1 MKSSFLM
8 LLFVGAMAAA
18 ALAGMAVRKRL
29 PQHHTEDSSRD
40 AILRSVGHVVTLS
53 AVVLGFLVGS
63 AKSYYGAV
71 EDQLTEIAADAAM
84 LDRLLTRYGT
94 EAEPARQVLRQSVGL
109 AVGIIWPGHQSSLPQ
124 SAAGSGSG
132 LQVSERLADAIEA
145 LPGGDPH
152 RTRLREQ
159 ALGQLADMQH
169 SGFKLSRIAQS
180 RPQAPTLAVVVSWLV
195 IIFFGFGLVSP
206 ATGTARASM
215 ILAAAASAGAL
226 FLILELYTPV
236 SGLLQIQPAILEDA
250 LPPLR

>member
-1 MKSSFLM
+1 MHSLFFL

-18 ALAGMAVRKRL
+18 ALAGVAVRKRL

-40 AILRSVGHVVTLS
+40 AILRSVGLVVTLS

-94 EAEPARQVLRQSVGL
+94 EAGPARLVLRQSVGM

-124 SAAGSGSG
+124 PGSGSG
-132 LQVSERLADAIEA
+132 LQVSERLADAIEM
-145 LPGGDPH
+145 LPHGDSH

-159 ALGQLADMQH
+159 ALGQLSDMQH
-169 SGFKLSRIAQS
+169 SGFKLSRIAQA

-195 IIFFGFGLVSP
+195 VIFFGFGLVSP

-215 ILAAAASAGAL
+215 ILAAVASAGAL
-226 FLILELYTPV
+226 FLILELYSPV
-236 SGLLQIQPAILEDA
+236 SGLLQIRPAILEDA

>member
-1 MKSSFLM
+1 MRSLLLM
-8 LLFVGAMAAA
+8 LFFVGVMAAA

-40 AILRSVGHVVTLS
+40 AILRSVGLVVTLS
-53 AVVLGFLVGS
+53 AVVLGFLVGA

-84 LDRLLTRYGT
+84 LDRLLTRYGKG
-94 EAEPARQVLRQSVGL
+94 AEPAREVLRQSVGL
-109 AVGIIWPGHQSSLPQ
+109 AVGTIWPGYQSALPQ
-124 SAAGSGSG
+124 SGSRSG
-132 LQVSERLADAIEA
+132 LQVSEQLADAIEKM
-145 LPGGDPH
+145 PEGDP
-152 RTRLREQ
+152 RRASLRGQ
-159 ALGQLADMQH
+159 ALGQLTDMQH
-169 SGFKLSRIAQS
+169 AAFKLSRIAQA
-180 RPQAPTLAVVVSWLV
+180 RPQASTLAVVVSWLV

-236 SGLLQIQPAILEDA
+236 SGLLRIEPAILEDV
-250 LPPLR
+250 LPSLR

>member
-1 MKSSFLM
+1 M

-18 ALAGMAVRKRL
+18 ALGGVAVRKRL
-29 PQHHTEDSSRD
+29 PRHHTEDSSRD
-40 AILRSVGHVVTLS
+40 AILRSVGLVVTLS

-94 EAEPARQVLRQSVGL
+94 EAGPARQVLRQSVGL

-124 SAAGSGSG
+124 SGSGSG
-132 LQVSERLADAIEA
+132 LQVSERLADAIEV
-145 LPGGDPH
+145 LPHGDPH

-159 ALGQLADMQH
+159 ALGQLADMQL
-169 SGFKLSRIAQS
+169 SGFKLSRIAQA

-215 ILAAAASAGAL
+215 ILAAFASAGAL
-226 FLILELYTPV
+226 FLILELYSPV
-236 SGLLQIQPAILEDA
+236 SGLLQVRPAILEDA
-250 LPPLR
+250 LPPLP

>member
-1 MKSSFLM
+1 MQSSFLM
-8 LLFVGAMAAA
+8 LLFVGTMAAA

-40 AILRSVGHVVTLS
+40 AILRSVGLVVTLS

-71 EDQLTEIAADAAM
+71 EDQLTEIASDAAM

-94 EAEPARQVLRQSVGL
+94 EAEPARQVLRQSIGL
-109 AVGIIWPGHQSSLPQ
+109 AAGAIWPDHQSSLQQ
-124 SAAGSGSG
+124 SGAGSESG

-145 LPGGDPH
+145 LPDGDAH

-206 ATGTARASM
+206 PTGTARASM
-215 ILAAAASAGAL
+215 ILAAVAAAGAL
-226 FLILELYTPV
+226 FLIVEMYSPV
-236 SGLLQIQPAILEDA
+236 SGLLRIPPSILEDA
-250 LPPLR
+250 IPPLR